1 VAYCP
6 AGAEACCLHLFF
18 PSLNDVVI
26 QQVTDRED
34 HVLITA
40 RTCGIEAACPGCG
53 TVSARIHGHYRR
65 RVHDLAAGGRAVVI
79 ELEVCRFVCG
89 NPTCVV
95 KTFAEQTPA
104 LAPRLQRRTPLLRR
118 LLDLV
123 ALALGGRPGSRLA
136 AALGMAVT
144 ASPTT
149 LIRLLRALPDPEI
162 GQVTVLGV
170 DDFAKRRGHSYGTV
184 LVDLDDQDHGHRVVD
199 VLEDREADTFSDWL
213 REHPGVRVICRDRAG
228 AYAQG
233 AKDGAPDAIQ
243 VADRWHLWDNL
254 RGYVEKTV
262 AAHHRCLKNTESL
275 SHAATNSAPDP
286 DHGEPQQAAQQLA
299 HQRAD
304 SGRLVART
312 RQRFEQVQALKDQ
325 GMGIKAIKRELGLA
339 KETVRKFYRA
349 ECVEDLVATSLAGR
363 PSKLDEFKPHLHERW
378 NSGCT
383 NVTQLHREITA
394 LGYRGSYSTVCDYLA
409 PFRKLKAAPPAVPAP
424 PKVRHITSWI
434 RRRPDNLDPDEQ
446 LKLKNVLAVCPHLDA
461 LAGHVAS
468 FAEMMTGRHGDRL
481 DAWIAAVRADDLPA
495 LCTFANGLEQD
506 YDAVRAGLTLPHSS
520 GPVEG
525 NVTRIKALK
534 RQMYG
539 RANFDLLRIRILH
552 RA

>member
-1 VAYCP
+1 MAYCR
-6 AGAEACCLHLFF
+6 AGTEACCLHLFF
-18 PSLNDVVI
+18 PSLNDVVVKQI
-26 QQVTDRED
+26 TDRGD

-40 RTCGIEAACPGCG
+40 RTCGAQAACRGCG
-53 TVSARIHGHYRR
+53 MVSARVHGRYRR
-65 RVHDLAAGGRAVVI
+65 RLHDLTAGGRAVVI

-89 NPTCVV
+89 NPACALQ
-95 KTFAEQTPA
+95 TFAEQAPA
-104 LAPRLQRRTPLLRR
+104 LAPRLQRRTPVLRR

-136 AALGMAVT
+136 AALGMIAT

-162 GQVTVLGV
+162 GQVVVLGV
-170 DDFAKRRGHSYGTV
+170 DDFAKRRGHSYATV
-184 LVDLDDQDHGHRVVD
+184 LVDLDDQRRGHRVID
-199 VLEDREADTFSDWL
+199 VLQDREADTLADWL
-213 REHPGVRVICRDRAG
+213 REHPGVQVICRDRAG

-233 AKDGAPDAIQ
+233 ANDGAPEAIQ

-254 RGYVEKTV
+254 GGYVEKTI
-262 AAHHRCLKNTESL
+262 AAHHRCLTNTAPPST
-275 SHAATNSAPDP
+275 AAAPDP
-286 DHGEPQQAAQQLA
+286 AHTDPQQAAAQLA
-299 HQRAD
+299 QQRAD
-304 SGRLVART
+304 NNRFVVRT
-312 RQRFEQVQALKDQ
+312 RQRYEHVQALKAQ
-325 GMGIKAIKRELGLA
+325 GKGIKTIKRELGLA

-349 ECVEDLVATSLAGR
+349 QSVDDLIATSLAGR

-383 NVTQLHREITA
+383 NVTQLHREINA
-394 LGYRGSYSTVCDYLA
+394 LGYHGSYNTVCDYLA

-446 LKLKNVLAVCPHLDA
+446 LKLNNVLAACPHLNA
-461 LAGHVAS
+461 LAGHVTS

-495 LCTFANGLEQD
+495 LHTFANGLEQD

-552 RA
+552 PA